1 MTKPRKGRNWID
13 FSANVYLSKTP
24 VIKSILQK
32 RFKNVF
38 VDEMQDMDTH
48 QYNLIES
55 IFYDEGNS
63 ISKIQRIGDKNQAI
77 YNSVKVNEIWQSR
90 SQVLR
95 LNGSQRLSKPIVEV
109 VKKIALY
116 KVMKLLHY

>member
-1 MTKPRKGRNWID
+1 
-13 FSANVYLSKTP
+13 
-24 VIKSILQK
+24 
-32 RFKNVF
+32 
-38 VDEMQDMDTH
+38 MQDMDTH

-109 VKKIALY
+109 VKKNALY